1 MTASIYSL
9 PAILFYFVT
18 WLLIF
23 RCVRLSISTTEKPT
37 KSSKWYFITW
47 LLALVLHIVSLHFPL
62 LQNKPLTLNLI
73 SLVSYVMWFL
83 SLILFL
89 ITLRRKIQ
97 SLAIIIL
104 PFTIFS
110 ILLTLLP
117 SNEQLTFIN
126 MKSGLGIHV
135 LVSLLAYS
143 VLMLASFQ
151 AIVLA
156 SQNNHLHSHQTS
168 GFIRTLPSLEDM
180 EYLLFRLIAIGVIL
194 LTLSLLSGF
203 YYLDDMFAQ
212 HVAHKTILSIIA
224 WIIFTALLIGRWR
237 YGWRGKT
244 AVRWTLSGFLVL
256 MLAFFGTKFV
266 QEFILTSNV
275 S

>member
-1 MTASIYSL
+1 
-9 PAILFYFVT
+9 
-18 WLLIF
+18 
-23 RCVRLSISTTEKPT
+23 
-37 KSSKWYFITW
+37 
-47 LLALVLHIVSLHFPL
+47 
-62 LQNKPLTLNLI
+62 
-73 SLVSYVMWFL
+73 
-83 SLILFL
+83 
-89 ITLRRKIQ
+89 
-97 SLAIIIL
+97 
-104 PFTIFS
+104 
-110 ILLTLLP
+110 
-117 SNEQLTFIN
+117 
-126 MKSGLGIHV
+126 
-135 LVSLLAYS
+135 
-143 VLMLASFQ
+143 
-151 AIVLA
+151 
-156 SQNNHLHSHQTS
+156 
-168 GFIRTLPSLEDM
+168 
-180 EYLLFRLIAIGVIL
+180 VIL